1 MSNMYSE
8 NMSIIF
14 EKEENFL
21 EQVRKAK
28 NKRKEEGKLLR
39 KTFEYIKK
47 LRGSLNDKSKKVK
60 ILEMRIEELRDNAWL
75 WRKNNNNN
83 NNNHNN
89 NNQEGN
95 QHGNSVLNN
104 NNNQFQTNTSGTF
117 FN

>member
-1 MSNMYSE
+1 M
-8 NMSIIF
+8 
-14 EKEENFL
+14 

-47 LRGSLNDKSKKVK
+47 LRRNLNDKSKKVK

-75 WRKNNNNN
+75 WKK
-83 NNNHNN
+83 NN

-95 QHGNSVLNN
+95 HQANRTNN
-104 NNNQFQTNTSGTF
+104 NNNNHIHNNTLGTF